1 MDDCARFLNK
11 AFTACI
17 QHKSSGKESKRWGV
31 YYIIGLVFKTYFEI
45 NTLSLCKNILR
56 AVGAMK
62 DLMPLEAYPKAHQ
75 VTFKYYTGVL
85 AFLDDRFDKA
95 NEDLTFA
102 LQKCPVQSR
111 KNQALILTHLIPL
124 RLLQG
129 DLPSQDLLA
138 RFPHLEELYRPF
150 VEALKD
156 GNVKHFDEALVRGE
170 KRLVENGT
178 YGIVERVREL
188 CLRGLFKKV
197 WSLNG
202 QQKIIEI
209 TKFKRA
215 LSVSGVNI
223 DNEEVECLLAGM
235 IFKGYMKGYIAHAQ
249 QKVVL
254 SDVLNG
260 KAHPFPNVKTATQS
274 IIESSRYP
282 TLDDDRLEFLK
293 LEHSNLAYKV
303 KLHTQRLL
311 TELKVRDA
319 MQVLGKLDQL
329 DITQSSNKIDE
340 VEKNLSRQRSRLLD
354 VQTDLL
360 HHNAG
365 ILAKYINNQ
374 KLLQPQSHHSQ
385 SHFDGRHFHANNDRA
400 ILPSN
405 TSGSA
410 NKKSPLYEQRI
421 QHLTTELDGERELNQ
436 ATLAANE
443 SLQEQ
448 IETLKSQIYDGKNTT
463 AETSQELMLASEKL
477 DSALKETSKYQQLLQ
492 EAQSSNSRQVEHSNS
507 LQNRLQ
513 SLLEDFS
520 QIVTT
525 RDGIT
530 SSIENLC
537 NLLDTY
543 KISYTKS
550 SQNPLETFNSAISSI
565 ETQLMVVK
573 EHSGMSEQMEYLT
586 NEKHVM
592 RQRFE
597 YYENQVQQ
605 LSDVVANQ
613 KIDTEKQKQDFSSV
627 IGEQKEKI
635 AALEEQLG
643 EANLRSKQLES
654 DLSYYKD
661 NNASYERELKL
672 KEENKHNSGVSESE
686 EKLSVQ
692 TLRALWK
699 ILPTSTQRDGK
710 ERLIESNSATLSQ
723 SDVDKLKQ
731 VLSRSKERTFEHFDL
746 KTFVQRVKTLIDDN
760 RLFLERILNNAE
772 TANLYKSNAEKAHK
786 LALDF
791 KTALEAYKRQ
801 VLDLQNNLSQASK
814 RDAEIRKERESLRE
828 KISEMERNLSKQQQG
843 SELDKLRK
851 SLVNRDDEIQAFK
864 QLQMDK
870 SLGMLDELNSLQIE
884 VADLRQKL
892 RQKGA

>member
-1 MDDCARFLNK
+1 
-11 AFTACI
+11 
-17 QHKSSGKESKRWGV
+17 
-31 YYIIGLVFKTYFEI
+31 
-45 NTLSLCKNILR
+45 
-56 AVGAMK
+56 
-62 DLMPLEAYPKAHQ
+62 
-75 VTFKYYTGVL
+75 
-85 AFLDDRFDKA
+85 
-95 NEDLTFA
+95 
-102 LQKCPVQSR
+102 
-111 KNQALILTHLIPL
+111 
-124 RLLQG
+124 
-129 DLPSQDLLA
+129 
-138 RFPHLEELYRPF
+138 
-150 VEALKD
+150 
-156 GNVKHFDEALVRGE
+156 
-170 KRLVENGT
+170 
-178 YGIVERVREL
+178 
-188 CLRGLFKKV
+188 
-197 WSLNG
+197 
-202 QQKIIEI
+202 
-209 TKFKRA
+209 
-215 LSVSGVNI
+215 
-223 DNEEVECLLAGM
+223 
-235 IFKGYMKGYIAHAQ
+235 
-249 QKVVL
+249 
-254 SDVLNG
+254 
-260 KAHPFPNVKTATQS
+260 
-274 IIESSRYP
+274 
-282 TLDDDRLEFLK
+282 
-293 LEHSNLAYKV
+293 
-303 KLHTQRLL
+303 
-311 TELKVRDA
+311 

-661 NNASYERELKL
+661 NNASYERELK
-672 KEENKHNSGVSESE
+672 VS
-686 EKLSVQ
+686 
-692 TLRALWK
+692 
-699 ILPTSTQRDGK
+699 
-710 ERLIESNSATLSQ
+710 
-723 SDVDKLKQ
+723 
-731 VLSRSKERTFEHFDL
+731 
-746 KTFVQRVKTLIDDN
+746 
-760 RLFLERILNNAE
+760 
-772 TANLYKSNAEKAHK
+772 
-786 LALDF
+786 
-791 KTALEAYKRQ
+791 
-801 VLDLQNNLSQASK
+801 
-814 RDAEIRKERESLRE
+814 
-828 KISEMERNLSKQQQG
+828 
-843 SELDKLRK
+843 K
-851 SLVNRDDEIQAFK
+851 SLIFTSRIC
-864 QLQMDK
+864 
-870 SLGMLDELNSLQIE
+870 
-884 VADLRQKL
+884 
-892 RQKGA
+892 

>member
-1 MDDCARFLNK
+1 MSSRDNISTPPSSPPSFL
-11 AFTACI
+11 
-17 QHKSSGKESKRWGV
+17 QSPYKSTHRGSHGV
-31 YYIIGLVFKTYFEI
+31 A
-45 NTLSLCKNILR
+45 NN
-56 AVGAMK
+56 
-62 DLMPLEAYPKAHQ
+62 
-75 VTFKYYTGVL
+75 YYT
-85 AFLDDRFDKA
+85 
-95 NEDLTFA
+95 T
-102 LQKCPVQSR
+102 LQ
-111 KNQALILTHLIPL
+111 
-124 RLLQG
+124 
-129 DLPSQDLLA
+129 
-138 RFPHLEELYRPF
+138 
-150 VEALKD
+150 
-156 GNVKHFDEALVRGE
+156 
-170 KRLVENGT
+170 
-178 YGIVERVREL
+178 
-188 CLRGLFKKV
+188 
-197 WSLNG
+197 
-202 QQKIIEI
+202 
-209 TKFKRA
+209 
-215 LSVSGVNI
+215 
-223 DNEEVECLLAGM
+223 
-235 IFKGYMKGYIAHAQ
+235 
-249 QKVVL
+249 
-254 SDVLNG
+254 
-260 KAHPFPNVKTATQS
+260 ATQS
-274 IIESSRYP
+274 IIESSKYA
-282 TLDDDRLEFLK
+282 TLDDDKLEFLK

-303 KLHTQRLL
+303 KLHTQRLQ

-319 MQVLGKLDQL
+319 MQVLGKLDQVDL
-329 DITQSSNKIDE
+329 TQSSNKIDE
-340 VEKNLSRQRSRLLD
+340 VEKNLSRQRSKLLD
-354 VQTDLL
+354 IQTDLL

-374 KLLQPQSHHSQ
+374 KLLQPQSQSSQ
-385 SHFDGRHFHANNDRA
+385 SSQSSHFDGRHFHVNNDRA

-405 TSGSA
+405 TPGSV
-410 NKKSPLYEQRI
+410 NKKSPFYEQRI
-421 QHLTTELDGERELNQ
+421 HHLTTELDGERELNH

-448 IETLKSQIYDGKNTT
+448 IESLKKQLYDGKNTS
-463 AETSQELMLASEKL
+463 AETSEELRLASEKL

-492 EAQSSNSRQVEHSNS
+492 DAHSSNSRQVEHSNN
-507 LQNRLQ
+507 LQGRLQ

-530 SSIENLC
+530 SSIDNLC

-573 EHSGMSEQMEYLT
+573 ENSGMSEQMEYLT

-605 LSDVVANQ
+605 LSDVTANQ

-627 IGEQKEKI
+627 ISEQKEKI

-672 KEENKHNSGVSESE
+672 KEENKHNSGISESE

-699 ILPTSTQRDGK
+699 VLPTSAQRNAN
-710 ERLIESNSATLSQ
+710 ERLIESNSAALSQ

-814 RDAEIRKERESLRE
+814 RDAEIRKERENLRE
-828 KISEMERNLSKQQQG
+828 KISEMERNFSKQQQG

-851 SLVNRDDEIQAFK
+851 SLVNRDDEIQTFK